1 MPRNYRILAVLLTT
15 LSLIAAAAAQERPAR
30 QSRRSPV
37 VEVFEQCRDAV
48 VNISTTRVVRVRSL
62 RYGSLFDEIFDFGRP
77 TIREQ
82 PVQGIG
88 SGFVVHESGY
98 IVTNGHVVSR
108 AHDVKV
114 IFADKRELEA
124 EIVAVDPEH
133 DLAVLKVN
141 TRRPLPY
148 LKLGRSDDIMVGET
162 VIAVGNPLGLQHT
175 VTTGIVSA
183 LDRTL
188 QFGED
193 TDYRGLIQTDTAINP
208 GNSGGP
214 LVNFRGEV
222 VGINTR
228 GGGNDLGFAVP
239 INVAKEVVRQI
250 LDKGKVARSTIGLS
264 LQPLQDL
271 ESFFD
276 VGKTE
281 GAVVASVEPGGP
293 AAKAGIQPQD
303 ILLEYNG
310 AKIQGRYPE
319 QLFDLRRRVSDTPVG
334 AAVEIRVK
342 RGGEIR
348 TVQLVTED
356 LTTVRSEEENFL
368 QWGLVGQ
375 DITERLAQRENL
387 PAATGVYV
395 TGVRSGEPA
404 EKANVRAGD
413 VILRVDD
420 HEVADVRDLKRAYE
434 DTNGRKQTLV
444 LLKVRRGQAIL
455 PLLLRVTYEG
465 AKKPDDEKTDK
476 EPAAAKPT
484 PEPAN
489 AEPQKP
495 VEPKKEEPDGL
506 PPTAPEKERTGQ
518 PAVQP

>member
-114 IFADKRELEA
+114 I
-124 EIVAVDPEH
+124 VAVDPEH

-214 LVNFRGEV
+214 LLNINAELIGITTAIRGDAQNV
-222 VGINTR
+222 
-228 GGGNDLGFAVP
+228 GFAIPVDRLWELVP
-239 INVAKEVVRQI
+239 VMLDIERRERVRF
-250 LDKGKVARSTIGLS
+250 GL
-264 LQPLQDL
+264 Q
-271 ESFFD
+271 
-276 VGKTE
+276 VG
-281 GAVVASVEPGGP
+281 GAGSDVVAVRSDSP
-293 AAKAGIQPQD
+293 AAKAGLRRGDRVIEFNGRPLRDAIDYYVQLLSHKPGDEVRLTIQRA
-303 ILLEYNG
+303 G
-310 AKIQGRYPE
+310 E
-319 QLFDLRRRVSDTPVG
+319 QLD
-334 AAVEIRVK
+334 K
-342 RGGEIR
+342 
-348 TVQLVTED
+348 TVA
-356 LTTVRSEEENFL
+356 L
-368 QWGLVGQ
+368 QAIPPP
-375 DITERLAQRENL
+375 D
-387 PAATGVYV
+387 
-395 TGVRSGEPA
+395 
-404 EKANVRAGD
+404 
-413 VILRVDD
+413 
-420 HEVADVRDLKRAYE
+420 
-434 DTNGRKQTLV
+434 GRKLAGQ
-444 LLKVRRGQAIL
+444 LLGLELAEIPPKVRRELELPDYVGVFVDEVARGGPADRADIRPGDLIL
-455 PLLLRVTYEG
+455 QLNRTTVATLSDAGLALEDTQPRQEVYIVGRRLRGDPRAPFDWWTKL
-465 AKKPDDEKTDK
+465 AAR
-476 EPAAAKPT
+476 PA
-484 PEPAN
+484 
-489 AEPQKP
+489 
-495 VEPKKEEPDGL
+495 
-506 PPTAPEKERTGQ
+506 R
-518 PAVQP
+518 